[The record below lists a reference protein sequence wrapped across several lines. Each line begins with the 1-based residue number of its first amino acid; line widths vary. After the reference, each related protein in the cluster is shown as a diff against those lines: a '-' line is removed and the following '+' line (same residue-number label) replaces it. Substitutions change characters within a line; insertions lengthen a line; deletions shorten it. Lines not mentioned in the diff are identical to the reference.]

1 VAARQESNTSKQ
13 ENGQVPKGVSASDIG
28 ELFRP
33 RSIAIVGVPRGFK
46 AGKVFLLGLL
56 DQGFSGPLYP
66 VHPEASEIDAIRAY
80 RSLDA
85 VPGDVDMVI
94 VLVPRDAVPDVME
107 QCARKKVKFVVLYTS
122 GYREAEGGEGAE
134 EEGRLC
140 EYARRG
146 GFRILGPNCMGIY
159 CPETGLAFFPG
170 MPKRSGHVAVL
181 SQSGS
186 LSSLLTNACVR
197 RGIFFSKVV
206 SYGNGADLDLPE
218 LLDYLYKDPSTG
230 LVCAYCEGIRDGRA
244 LVRVLREGAGSKPLI
259 FWKVGVT
266 PEGRQAAAS
275 HTGSLCGSARLW
287 DAAFRQYGVCP
298 VEDIEECIDRI
309 VAFSHFDRTGEGRS
323 GRVAVISGPGG
334 PAVSAA
340 DAAGRCGLALAEL
353 TEATRAAL
361 KRILP
366 RFGTSVRNP
375 IDVGLAASF
384 SLGHYLDTLEAVA
397 QDPTVDVVLML
408 GSAAS
413 EEMNR
418 EYIDGMIRVRSA
430 YGKPLIAIAYP
441 GFLEDEGLLRSLWD
455 ASIPVYPTPERALS
469 SYAAVVRY
477 RRLWSAR
484 PGSVAKERRS
494 R

>member
-1 VAARQESNTSKQ
+1 MQVSKA
-13 ENGQVPKGVSASDIG
+13 VLAHDIG
-28 ELFRP
+28 DLFRP

-56 DQGFSGPLYP
+56 DQGFGGPLYAI
-66 VHPEASEIDAIRAY
+66 HPDASEVDGIKAY

-85 VPGDVDMVI
+85 VPGEVDMVI
-94 VLVPRDAVPDVME
+94 VLVPRGAVAPVME
-107 QCARKKVKFVVLYTS
+107 QCVRKKVKLVVLYTS
-122 GYREAEGGEGAE
+122 GYREAGDGEGAE

-159 CPETGLAFFPG
+159 CPEAGLAFFPG
-170 MPKRSGHVAVL
+170 MPKRSGHAAVL

-186 LSSLLTNACVR
+186 LSSLLTNPCVR
-197 RGIFFSKVV
+197 RGVFFSKVV

-218 LLDYLYKDPSTG
+218 LLEYFYKDPSTT
-230 LVCAYCEGIRDGRA
+230 LVCAYCEGVRDGRA

-259 FWKVGVT
+259 FWKVGT
-266 PEGRQAAAS
+266 TREGRQAAAS
-275 HTGSLCGSARLW
+275 HTGSLCGSALLW
-287 DAAFRQYGVCP
+287 EAAFRQYGVCA
-298 VEDIEECIDRI
+298 VGDIEECIDRI
-309 VAFSHFDRTGEGRS
+309 VAFSYLDRSGESRL

-353 TEATRAAL
+353 TESTRTTL
-361 KRILP
+361 KKILP

-397 QDPTVDVVLML
+397 QDPTVDVILML
-408 GSAAS
+408 GSGAS

-418 EYIDGMIRVRSA
+418 EYIDGMIRVRST
-430 YGKPLIAIAYP
+430 YGTPLIAIAYP
-441 GFLEDEGLLRSLWD
+441 GFLEDESLLQRLWD

-484 PGSVAKERRS
+484 PGSVADERR
-494 R
+494 